1 MMREDFAAFILT
13 HGRPDRVITYE
24 TMRKA
29 GYTGRIFLVIDDEDK
44 AGDEYRRRYGDQV
57 LTFNKRE
64 SLAIVDDGVNDDDF
78 RSPLYA
84 RNVCFELAKQQG
96 CSYFVQLDDD
106 YVSFGFRFL
115 KNLDPDPSTSKV
127 ENMDSVLDALI
138 GFYDESAASSVA
150 ISQGG
155 DWIGGA
161 AGVPTPRIRRKV
173 MNFFV
178 FHVDSPFRFMAKL
191 NDDVTSYV
199 VNGRVG
205 QLCMTIMQVSLDQ
218 GQTQANPGGLTEIY
232 LENGTYVKSF
242 YSVMFAPSCVKIGA
256 MSDNRDGGHSRFHHE
271 IDWARTAPL
280 ILREEH
286 RKAPRTGGLE

>member
-1 MMREDFAAFILT
+1 MRSDFAAFILT
-13 HGRPDRVITYE
+13 HGRPDRVLTYK
-24 TMRKA
+24 TLRKCGYA
-29 GYTGRIFLVIDDEDK
+29 GKIYLLIDDEDK
-44 AGDEYRRRYGDQV
+44 CGDEYRKLYGDQV

-64 SLAIVDDGVNDDDF
+64 SLAIVDDGINDDDF

-84 RNVCFELAKQQG
+84 RNVCFEIAKG
-96 CSYFVQLDDD
+96 LGLKWFVQLDDD
-106 YVSFGFRFL
+106 YVSFRMRFNRDL
-115 KNLDPDPSTSKV
+115 TPNPGTIPVSD
-127 ENMDSVLDALI
+127 MDRTLDALI
-138 GFYDESAASSVA
+138 QFYEDSGAACVA

-161 AGVPTPRIRRKV
+161 AGVPTARIRRKV

-178 FHVDSPFRFMAKL
+178 FNVGSPFRFMAKL

-199 VNGRVG
+199 VNGLRG
-205 QLCMTIMQVSLDQ
+205 MFTATIMQASLDQ

-242 YSVMFAPSCVKIGA
+242 YSVMYAPSCVKVGA
-256 MSDNRDGGHSRFHHE
+256 MSDNREGGSARFHHE
-271 IDWARTAPL
+271 IDWPRAVPC

-286 RKAPRTGGLE
+286 RKGGYR

>member
-44 AGDEYRRRYGDQV
+44 AGDEYRKRYGEQV

-64 SLAIVDDGVNDDDF
+64 SLAIVDDGINDNDF

-106 YVSFGFRFL
+106 YTGFQHRFGQDLFPKASPIRR
-115 KNLDPDPSTSKV
+115 
-127 ENMDSVLDALI
+127 MDEVLSDIAGYIEETAI
-138 GFYDESAASSVA
+138 GCIA

-155 DWIGGA
+155 DWMGGPDSC
-161 AGVPTPRIRRKV
+161 PTPRVRRKV

-178 FHVDSPFRFMAKL
+178 FSVDSMFRFMAKL

-199 VNGRVG
+199 VQGRRG
-205 QLCMTIMQVSLDQ
+205 LLSFTLMQASVEQ
-218 GQTQANPGGLTEIY
+218 VQTQTNPGGLTEIY
-232 LENGTYVKSF
+232 LESGTYVKSF

-256 MSDNRDGGHSRFHHE
+256 MGDPRGEYRFHHE
-271 IDWARTAPL
+271 IDWTRTAPL

>member
-44 AGDEYRRRYGDQV
+44 AGDEYRKRYGEQV

-64 SLAIVDDGVNDDDF
+64 SLAIVDDGINDNDF

-84 RNVCFELAKQQG
+84 RNVCFELAKEQG
-96 CSYFVQLDDD
+96 CKYFVQLDDD
-106 YVSFGFRFL
+106 YPRFDYRFHADL
-115 KNLDPDPSTSKV
+115 SPAP
-127 ENMDSVLDALI
+127 ENVRVKSMDEVLEHLI
-138 GFYDESAASSVA
+138 EFYDGSGASSVA

-155 DWIGGA
+155 DWLGGA
-161 AGVPTPRIRRKV
+161 GGCPTPRIRRKV
-173 MNFFV
+173 MNFFI
-178 FHVDSPFRFMAKL
+178 FSVDSVFRFMAKM

-199 VNGRVG
+199 VNDRTGL
-205 QLCMTIMQVSLDQ
+205 LCFTVMQVSLHQ
-218 GQTQANPGGLTEIY
+218 GRTQQNAGGLTEMY

-242 YSVMFAPSCVKIGA
+242 YSVMYAPSCVKIGV
-256 MSDNRDGGHSRFHHE
+256 MGDPTTDQYRLHHA
-271 IDWARTAPL
+271 IDWTRTAPL
-280 ILREEH
+280 ILREGH